1 MYTQS
6 SKWLASSAALLLA
19 LLSACSSDGGSG
31 ANPASVPTTPSAAPE
46 TAFTLQ
52 MLHFADADGDDN
64 VALNSVANL
73 SGLLSSF
80 RSQMPNNTLVVSSGD
95 NLIPGPRLSA
105 SEDNSLTDVF
115 RAQRGIPTLR
125 ASIGRADIA
134 LLDAMGVQASALG
147 NHDLDL
153 GTSEFRSI
161 FGADIRSGGTDIRW
175 DGGRFPY
182 LSYNAN
188 FSNDPNLTATLNNS
202 PAFIVRNGLSN
213 TAAAGRVS
221 GWVTTQV
228 GGETI
233 GLIGASSP
241 TFPQITST
249 GGITFAGGDSSN
261 NVVINNL
268 VASIQ
273 AGVDEM
279 TAAGINK
286 IVLLAHMQQI
296 SVEEQ
301 LAAALRN
308 VDIIVA
314 GGSNTRLGNNR
325 LRPGEA
331 SQGQYPKIIQ
341 SPTNSVALVNVDGDY
356 KYLGRLVAPFDAQ
369 GRIIAQRIDRN
380 VSDAYATSQT
390 NDTAGGVTP
399 IPGVVAIRDALK
411 SVIAAKDGNVFGTS
425 AVYLEGRR
433 TQVRTQETNLG
444 NHSADA
450 NLAYARLFDAGTVI
464 SLKNGGGIRSDIGF
478 IETLPGS
485 TTTTFKPIAANPGVR
500 GEGQISQLAIENS
513 LRFNNGLVV
522 ISVTAN
528 RLKELLEHGVAS
540 VAPGATPGAFPQVGG
555 LSFSFDPSRPARSVG
570 AAGSAADGTGSRVRS
585 VKVGNDVVVQN
596 GAVQGDPNRAFRLV
610 TLNFLANVAANTG
623 LGGDSYPFPALSDQ
637 NRLNLDTAP
646 ALNPTAFAAGNT
658 FAAKGSEQD
667 AYARFLRQF
676 TASSPFN
683 APETAPAS
691 DLRIQNLSLRADTV
705 LTQ

>member
-1 MYTQS
+1 MFDLN
-6 SKWLASSAALLLA
+6 SKWLTRSAFALLA
-19 LLSACSSDGGSG
+19 FVTACSSD
-31 ANPASVPTTPSAAPE
+31 NNTLPPTPTPEA
-46 TAFTLQ
+46 AFTLQ

-80 RSQMPNNTLVVSSGD
+80 RAAMPNNTLVVSSGD

-105 SEDNSLTDVF
+105 SEDSSLQNVF
-115 RAQRGIPTLR
+115 RTQRGISTLR

-134 LLDAMGVQASALG
+134 FLDAMGVQASALG

-153 GTSEFRSI
+153 GTSEFRTI
-161 FGADIRSGGTDIRW
+161 FGADIRNLSGGGTETRW

-182 LSYNAN
+182 LSFNAN
-188 FSNDPNLTATLNNS
+188 FSNDPNLTATLNAS
-202 PAFIVRNGLSN
+202 PAFIVPNGQTT
-213 TAAAGRVS
+213 TAAAGRIT
-221 GWVTTQV
+221 GWTTATV

-268 VASIQ
+268 IASIQ
-273 AGVDEM
+273 TGVDEM

-286 IVLLAHMQQI
+286 IILLAHMQQI

-301 LAAALRN
+301 LAAGLRD

-314 GGSNTRLGNNR
+314 GGSNTRLGNSR

-331 SQGQYPKIIQ
+331 SQGEYPRIIQ
-341 SPTNSVALVNVDGDY
+341 SPTNPVALVNVDGDY

-369 GRIIAQRIDRN
+369 GRIISQRIDRT
-380 VSDAYATSQT
+380 VSDAYATSGT
-390 NDTAGGVTP
+390 DDTAGGVTP
-399 IPGVVAIRDALK
+399 IPAVVAIRDALQ
-411 SVIAAKDGNVFGTS
+411 SVITAKDGNVFGTS
-425 AVYLEGRR
+425 SVYLEGRR
-433 TQVRTQETNLG
+433 SAVRSEETNLG
-444 NHSADA
+444 NQSSDA
-450 NLAYARLFDAGTVI
+450 NLAYARLFDTSTNI

-485 TTTTFKPIAANPGVR
+485 NTTTFKPIAANPGIR
-500 GEGQISQLAIENS
+500 AEGEISQLAIENS

-522 ISVTAN
+522 IDVSAT
-528 RLKELLEHGVAS
+528 RLKELLEHGVSGVAS
-540 VAPGATPGAFPQVGG
+540 GATPGAFPQVGG
-555 LSFSFDPSRPARSVG
+555 MSFSFDATRTARTVG
-570 AAGSAADGTGSRVRS
+570 AAGTAADGTGSRVRTL
-585 VKVGNDVVVQN
+585 KVGNDIVVQN
-596 GAVQGDPNRAFRLV
+596 GAIQGDPSRIFRLV
-610 TLNFLANVAANTG
+610 TLNFLANVSGTTN
-623 LGGDSYPFPALSDQ
+623 LGGDSYPFPLLVNQ
-637 NRLNLDTAP
+637 NRLSLDSAP
-646 ALNPTAFAAGNT
+646 AIDAAAFTSGNT

-676 TASSPFN
+676 TGASPFN
-683 APETAPAS
+683 ISEAPAAN
-691 DLRIQNLSLRADTV
+691 DLRIQNLAVRADTV
-705 LTQ
+705 AAQ